1 MCFRAWQEGRSPWDW
16 TGETLGQLY
25 MISPWAVGKRGVSS
39 NLGVGTTGPSH
50 LDIPGYLIAPD
61 YLTALTP

>member
-1 MCFRAWQEGRSPWDW
+1 M
-16 TGETLGQLY
+16 GETLGQLY

-39 NLGVGTTGPSH
+39 SLGVGTTGPSH
-50 LDIPGYLIAPD
+50 WDIPGYLIAPD